1 MLNQKDQTAYSNWNF
16 LEPGTI
22 VDNYMIERPL
32 ADGGFSSVYLARQLS
47 DQYQV
52 VIKEYLPRRIAHRTW
67 GNVVAPKTDENRA
80 LFLKGRRLFVEEAKI
95 LAKLK
100 HPNIVEVI
108 NFFQENSTVY
118 IVMTY
123 DYGKNLAFHIN
134 DRKGPLSEDFLLTVF
149 PKLLSG
155 IDAIHSNSLLHLDI
169 KPENI
174 LIRPGGDPMLL
185 DFGAVHPFPN
195 GQEDRLGKVLT
206 QGFSPPEQ
214 YGSSGQIGPW
224 SDLYAI
230 GASMHNCIVGKP
242 PPRASERTSNDT
254 LVPAVK
260 AFNRQYSTEL
270 LEAIDW
276 ALRVDPTKRP
286 QTVQELLD
294 VLPSL
299 KPK

>member
-1 MLNQKDQTAYSNWNF
+1 MVNRENQTAFSNWNF

-67 GNVVAPKTDENRA
+67 GNVVVPKNEENRV
-80 LFLKGRRLFVEEAKI
+80 LFLKGRRLFIEEAKV

-108 NFFQENSTVY
+108 NFFQQNSTVY
-118 IVMTY
+118 MVMTY
-123 DYGKNLAFHIN
+123 DYGKNLAFYIKEK
-134 DRKGPLSEDFLLTVF
+134 KGNLSEDFLLTVF
-149 PKLLSG
+149 PNLLHG
-155 IDAIHSNSLLHLDI
+155 IETIHSNNLLHLDI

-174 LIRPGGDPMLL
+174 LIRPGGDPVLL

-195 GQEDRLGKVLT
+195 GQESTLGKVLT

-214 YGSSGQIGPW
+214 YGSQDNIGPW

-230 GASMHNCIVGKP
+230 GASMRNCIAGIP
-242 PPRASERTSNDT
+242 PLRALDRATNDT

-260 AFNRQYSTEL
+260 AFKRQYSREM

-276 ALRVDPTKRP
+276 ALLVNPTSRP
-286 QTVQELLD
+286 QSVQDLLGA
-294 VLPSL
+294 LPSS
-299 KPK
+299 

>member
-1 MLNQKDQTAYSNWNF
+1 MVNRKNQTVLSNWNF
-16 LEPGTI
+16 LQPGTI

-52 VIKEYLPRRIAHRTW
+52 VIKEYLPRRIAQRTW
-67 GNVVAPKTDENRA
+67 GNVVTPKTEENRA
-80 LFLKGRRLFVEEAKI
+80 LFIQGRRLFIEEAKI
-95 LAKLK
+95 LSKLK

-123 DYGKNLAFHIN
+123 DYGKNLASYIKEK
-134 DRKGPLSEDFLLTVF
+134 KGNLSEDFLLTVF
-149 PKLLSG
+149 PNLLDG
-155 IDAIHSNSLLHLDI
+155 IETIHSNNLLHLDI

-174 LIRPGGDPMLL
+174 MIRPGGDPLLL

-195 GQEDRLGKVLT
+195 DQENTLGKVLT

-214 YGSSGQIGPW
+214 YGPKGKIGPW

-230 GASMHNCIVGKP
+230 GASMRNCITGKP
-242 PPRASERTSNDT
+242 PPRASDRVTNDKI
-254 LVPAVK
+254 VPAVK
-260 AFNRQYSTEL
+260 VFKQQYSREL

-276 ALRVDPTKRP
+276 ALQIDPTGRP
-286 QTVQELLD
+286 QSVQDLLGA
-294 VLPSL
+294 LPSS
-299 KPK
+299 

>member
-1 MLNQKDQTAYSNWNF
+1 MVNRKTQTALSNWNF

-22 VDNYMIERPL
+22 VDSYMIERPI

-47 DQYQV
+47 DQHQV

-67 GNVVAPKTDENRA
+67 GNVVVPKTEENRG
-80 LFLKGRRLFVEEAKI
+80 LFLKGRRLFIEEAKV

-108 NFFQENSTVY
+108 NFFQQNSTVY

-123 DYGKNLAFHIN
+123 DYGKNLASYIK
-134 DRKGPLSEDFLLTVF
+134 DKKGTLSENFLLTVF
-149 PKLLSG
+149 PNLLNG
-155 IDAIHSNSLLHLDI
+155 IETIHSNNLLHLDI

-174 LIRPGGDPMLL
+174 LIRPGDDPVLI

-195 GQEDRLGKVLT
+195 GQESKLGKVLT

-214 YGSSGQIGPW
+214 YGSQDNLGPW

-230 GASMHNCIVGKP
+230 GASMRNCIAGTP
-242 PPRASERTSNDT
+242 PPRASDRATNDT
-254 LVPAVK
+254 LIPAVK
-260 AFNRQYSTEL
+260 AFKRQYSHEL

-276 ALRVDPTKRP
+276 ALLIDPTARP
-286 QTVQELLD
+286 QSVQDLLGA
-294 VLPSL
+294 LPSA
-299 KPK
+299 